1 MNGSGRRFDSGAR
14 VGKHLFTQS
23 AGPAVTAVPQP
34 TLRQADTHTAASPDR
49 HSPGLAGIARH
60 VLLRPFNDPT
70 LLDDVL
76 RGINRLWSLGAVRAR
91 VVAVI
96 DETPD
101 TRTFVLRPNRHWQ
114 GARAGQHVVVEM
126 EIDGARRQ
134 RAFSLS
140 APSARGGE
148 VRLTVRR
155 HATGNATAWMH
166 ARLRVGAVVTLGQA
180 QGDFV
185 LPDALPPRLL
195 LVGAG
200 SGITPLRAM
209 LLDLQARDYAGDV
222 VLVHA
227 SRDRDD
233 AIFGAELQA
242 LAQAWPA
249 LRLVQHHSA
258 VDGRLDAATLAR
270 AVPDFAQRDTFLCG
284 PAPLMAWM
292 EALYA
297 AHDASARLSRERYG
311 LPLRARAPGDTAVQV
326 HVADSARMF
335 TSTGDEPL
343 LVAAESAGLRPAYGC
358 RMGICM
364 TCQCR
369 KRSGTV
375 VNLLTGRESSA
386 PGELI
391 QLCIS
396 AARSDVELELP

>member
-1 MNGSGRRFDSGAR
+1 MR
-14 VGKHLFTQS
+14 
-23 AGPAVTAVPQP
+23 
-34 TLRQADTHTAASPDR
+34 AASSLDT
-49 HSPGLAGIARH
+49 HSPGVAGIARH

-76 RGINRLWSLGAVRAR
+76 RGINRLWSLVAVRAR
-91 VVAVI
+91 VVAVV
-96 DETPD
+96 DETAD
-101 TRTFVLRPNRHWQ
+101 TRTFVLRPNRHWR

-140 APSARGGE
+140 APSAPGGE

-155 HATGNATAWMH
+155 HANGSATAWMH
-166 ARLRVGAVVTLGQA
+166 ARLGVGAVVTLGQA
-180 QGDFV
+180 SGDFV
-185 LPDALPPRLL
+185 LPDALPARMLM
-195 LVGAG
+195 VGAG

-209 LLDLQARDYAGDV
+209 LLDLQARGYAGDV

-227 SRDRDD
+227 SRDRDE
-233 AIFGAELQA
+233 AIFGAELLA

-249 LRLVQHHSA
+249 LRLLVHYSA
-258 VDGRLDAATLAR
+258 ADGRLDAAALAR
-270 AVPDFAQRDTFLCG
+270 AVPDFAQRETFLCG

-297 AHDASARLSRERYG
+297 SHDATARLWRERYG
-311 LPLRARAPGDTAVQV
+311 LPVRVREPGDTTVQV
-326 HVADSARMF
+326 HVADAGRMF

-343 LVAAESAGLRPAYGC
+343 LVAAESAGLTPAYGC

-396 AARSDVELELP
+396 AARSDVELELS